1 MATVEK
7 SVGKISEESV
17 VDERKYLVRQ
27 FDKPSV
33 TCYELLV
40 RLYPKLIHRFS
51 VNYKPYLTSYTHIC
65 VCVYNGNA
73 ARSR

>member
-33 TCYELLV
+33 TC
-40 RLYPKLIHRFS
+40 
-51 VNYKPYLTSYTHIC
+51 
-65 VCVYNGNA
+65 
-73 ARSR
+73 